1 MREVFCELGSQILF
15 FCSFNPF
22 PRSFFEKIK
31 LHSGWRSE
39 KKNENDSHNRNKML
53 ICC

>member
-15 FCSFNPF
+15 FCSFNPL

-39 KKNENDSHNRNKML
+39 KKKMKMTRT
-53 ICC
+53 IETRC